1 MDPFSSVD
9 LARSREVYVPGI
21 SVAAFW
27 VAEDVGAAFRKACSE
42 RHMSP
47 AQCEV
52 HEGGVEAAISQYGER
67 PSPDLILLEDTGD
80 EETFLQA
87 VDRLSERCLDVT
99 RVIVVGRAN
108 DVRVYRGLLDRGV
121 SDYLTLPLQVEELVS
136 SIAHAFPEGPGSR
149 RGRVVSFLGAR
160 GGCGSS
166 MLAQNTAWHI
176 ATHLEYPLMLAD
188 FDLTHGTV
196 GLNLNLDPD
205 AGGMAEALRDIA
217 DLDKMLLDRIAAEPF
232 PRLKVLSCPPL
243 LIMSEDVH
251 PGLMR
256 QMVEVLQAA
265 NDLVILDLPSH
276 WSPWVREVLSLSET
290 VVITAVP
297 DLGSLRNT
305 KLLMEQL
312 NQMRPQEDPP
322 LLVLNQVNQPHQPQI
337 PEAKFAKA
345 LKQEPVAAI
354 PYDGRHFG
362 AAVNEGE
369 VLEKAGAGHAVLG
382 GIDVL
387 ARTVS
392 HQKIET
398 SHGLAA
404 LVSRVLKRSR

>member
-1 MDPFSSVD
+1 
-9 LARSREVYVPGI
+9 
-21 SVAAFW
+21 
-27 VAEDVGAAFRKACSE
+27 
-42 RHMSP
+42 
-47 AQCEV
+47 
-52 HEGGVEAAISQYGER
+52 
-67 PSPDLILLEDTGD
+67 
-80 EETFLQA
+80 
-87 VDRLSERCLDVT
+87 
-99 RVIVVGRAN
+99 
-108 DVRVYRGLLDRGV
+108 
-121 SDYLTLPLQVEELVS
+121 
-136 SIAHAFPEGPGSR
+136 
-149 RGRVVSFLGAR
+149 
-160 GGCGSS
+160 

-176 ATHLEYPLMLAD
+176 AAHLEYPVMLAD

-205 AGGMAEALRDIA
+205 AGGMAEALRDIG
-217 DLDKMLLDRIAAEPF
+217 DLDKMLLDRIADEPVS
-232 PRLKVLSCPPL
+232 RLKVLSCPPL

-251 PGLMR
+251 PEIMR
-256 QMVEVLQAA
+256 QMVEALQSA

-305 KLLMEQL
+305 KLLIERL
-312 NQMRPQEDPP
+312 EEMRPQEDPP

-337 PEAKFAKA
+337 AQAKFEKA
-345 LKQEPVAAI
+345 LDRKAVASI

-362 AAVNEGE
+362 KAVNEGE

-382 GIDVL
+382 GSDVL
-387 ARTVS
+387 ARTLS
-392 HQKIET
+392 HQKIED